1 VDPRVLVKRGVRA
14 GAVGGIVVVY
24 LAAVG
29 MIEQFNVR
37 NLISDVVTLGKLML
51 ALPAFVAGYL
61 AVRPRVRRGGV
72 EQLPPSAAVV
82 IGAVAGAVTGLL
94 TVIAVVLVH
103 VLGVDSVRT
112 VFISVSPTLLDIVAF
127 GQSVP
132 VAAVILILGGAALGA
147 LGGEF
152 RSLPNLARRPLTVG
166 LFTTFLMALLQRII
180 PPALFQLGMDTSWLY
195 SVIFLGLTVFGA
207 VAVFV
212 VSTVIA
218 FLWRWRRDQ
227 IRERVRSMS
236 SGTRV
241 GARGTGLLVAVGVM
255 VALPQLIGDQLSQVL
270 GTVAVYVLLGLGLN
284 IVVGYAGLLDLGYVA
299 FYAVGAYATAVL
311 TGGHLVISLGG
322 AANPAVHADFS
333 FYAALPLVVVFAAFI
348 GLLIGAPVLRLRGDY
363 LAIVTLGFGEIVR
376 ILVQSDWLQ
385 PLLGGAQGVRDVTTA
400 SLLGQSFSGTDS
412 PKAFYYLA
420 LAFCVLA
427 IYVSARLADSRI
439 GRAWNA
445 MREDEQVA
453 EAMGIS
459 TVKYKLLA
467 FGMGAAVGCLGG
479 ALFAVQIGSLNP
491 GTSFTILVSIT
502 VLAVIILGGMGSI
515 PGVVVGALALI
526 GIPNLLSEFEQ
537 FKLLLYG
544 AVLILIMI
552 LRPEGLIPNVR
563 RLREL
568 HEEEREQDAWL
579 KRTGDASVDT
589 TVAVGSGGE
598 KP

>member
-1 VDPRVLVKRGVRA
+1 VTSAPTLKRGVRA
-14 GAVGGIVVVY
+14 GLVGGIVVVY
-24 LAAVG
+24 LGAVG
-29 MIEQFNVR
+29 MIEQFNGR
-37 NLISDVVTLGKLML
+37 NLISDVVTLGNLML
-51 ALPAFVAGYL
+51 ALPAFLAGYL
-61 AVRPRVRRGGV
+61 AVRPRIRRGGV
-72 EQLPPSAAVV
+72 EELSPLETLV
-82 IGAVAGAVTGLL
+82 IGGVAGAVTGGLL
-94 TVIAVVLVH
+94 VVGLILVH
-103 VLGVDSVRT
+103 VLGTDSVRSI
-112 VFISVSPTLLDIVAF
+112 FISISPTLLQIVTF

-132 VAAVILILGGAALGA
+132 AAAAILILGGCALGA
-147 LGGEF
+147 AGGGI
-152 RSLPNLARRPLTVG
+152 RSLPMLARRPLLVG
-166 LFTTFLMALLQRII
+166 LLTTFLFALLQRII
-180 PPALFQLGMDTSWLY
+180 PPALFQLGMDTTWLY
-195 SVIFLGLTVFGA
+195 SVFFLGLTVLGA
-207 VAVFV
+207 VVVFV
-212 VSTVIA
+212 AATFLSLVWVSGRGMVSQRAQSLST
-218 FLWRWRRDQ
+218 
-227 IRERVRSMS
+227 
-236 SGTRV
+236 GTRA
-241 GARGTGLLVAVGVM
+241 GAQWVLLAVVAVVM

-270 GTVAVYVLLGLGLN
+270 GTVAIFLLLGLGLN

-299 FYAVGAYATAVL
+299 FYAVGAYVTAVL
-311 TGGHLVISLGG
+311 TGGKLVISLGG

-333 FYAALPLVVVFAAFI
+333 FYAALPLVIVFAAFI

-385 PLLGGAQGVRDVTTA
+385 PLFGGAQGMRDVTNA
-400 SLLGQSFSGTDS
+400 SLFGRSFSGTDS
-412 PKAFYYLA
+412 PKSFYYLA
-420 LAFCVLA
+420 LVFCVIA
-427 IYVSARLADSRI
+427 IFVSRRLGDSRI

-479 ALFAVQIGSLNP
+479 SLFAVQIGNLNP
-491 GTSFTILVSIT
+491 GTSFTLLVSIT

-552 LRPEGLIPNVR
+552 LKPEGLIPNVR

-568 HEEEREQDAWL
+568 HEDEREQDAWL
-579 KRTGDASVDT
+579 KHAGDASTDA
-589 TVAVGSGGE
+589 TVAVGTGRE
-598 KP
+598 LQ